1 MRKTSGILAMA
12 LMLGAMS
19 GMSMDIPR
27 TSTSRQLSFRERTL
41 RWFLGL
47 SAEEQKAFV
56 EMPMGRMT
64 IEGVL
69 EPLNDFI
76 ERNEKKNIVHH
87 FIKNNPDHP
96 ELKFKSL

>member
-1 MRKTSGILAMA
+1 
-12 LMLGAMS
+12 MLGAMS
-19 GMSMDIPR
+19 GMSMGTELTNMARSHKRELP
-27 TSTSRQLSFRERTL
+27 FRERVL
-41 RWFLGL
+41 SWFLRL

>member
-47 SAEEQKAFV
+47 KGTKRKTSFIILSK
-56 EMPMGRMT
+56 T
-64 IEGVL
+64 IL
-69 EPLNDFI
+69 TTLN
-76 ERNEKKNIVHH
+76 
-87 FIKNNPDHP
+87 
-96 ELKFKSL
+96 